1 MTAIEI
7 PGYLIRREIGAGGM
21 ASVYLALQ
29 TSLER
34 DVALK
39 VMAPA
44 LAADPTFSKRF
55 LQEARMLASLAH
67 PNIVQV
73 YDVGVTQ
80 AQLNYFSMQYLAGGD
95 FAQRV
100 KGGISEKDLV
110 HILEGVANALGYAHQ
125 RGYVHRDVAP
135 GNILFDVNDT
145 PVLTDFG
152 IARAISQ
159 AARITSA
166 GISIG
171 TSHYMSPEQARGG
184 DVDARSDLY
193 GLGVLT
199 WFGLT
204 GKPPYEGSDGFA
216 VSYAHVFE
224 PIPRLPAAQAHWQG
238 LIDRALAKDPAAR
251 FQSAD
256 EFVDALGTI
265 DARSVAGVGGDPDAP
280 TRVIRRDSVIAA
292 AAAAAAAPRTADL
305 PTRIGPIP
313 TLEESS
319 AFGDGVAS
327 RQVGSRRWLPWSI
340 AAVGLVLMSLVA
352 YALLAGRSPPVSS
365 ARSPDE
371 RPARTQPAST
381 DGMAA
386 SSSST
391 ASTTVAETQAS
402 APGIQEDVAD
412 ATPEDTLAASADV
425 PDDETLDLSKV
436 PTVVDPV
443 IELVRIG
450 RIDLAAQR
458 LTSPPRNNAFERFS
472 VALRIDPKSK
482 TAKQGVVDTARAYL
496 DMADKAWAAG
506 DPAMFAGYLDKAVE
520 VGGSIAEGAESVAAA
535 ASRRKREVDALFATA
550 EAAEARWD
558 KATARS
564 AYQKILVV
572 DASSGRARE
581 AMRSVDRIGAPGFVF
596 RDRAG
601 AASGP
606 ELVVVGKVAFSR
618 REITRGEFARFWR
631 SAGQQQFA
639 GKDPSCRDRESVFRS
654 SRKRTWQAP
663 DITQDDSHP
672 VVCVS
677 FQQATAYAAWLG
689 KETGQR
695 YRLPTPSEWE
705 QVARGAPA
713 GSCANAN
720 LADASFKRSFDSRT
734 GADCDDAH
742 AATAPGGRFAAVA
755 GVFDVDGN
763 VREWVAAC
771 GKSAALTAGCREHGV
786 RGRGWMSPA
795 DKESVIQPE
804 SYADD
809 VALNTLGFRLVRELD
824 GQLE

>member
-44 LAADPTFSKRF
+44 LAVDPTFSKRF

-80 AQLNYFSMQYLAGGD
+80 AQLNYFSMQYLPGGD

-100 KGGISEKDLV
+100 RGGIGEKDLV
-110 HILEGVANALGYAHQ
+110 RILEGVANALGYAHQ

-204 GKPPYEGSDGFA
+204 GKPPYEGADGFA

-224 PIPRLPAAQAHWQG
+224 PIPRLPAAQAHWQV
-238 LIDRALAKDPAAR
+238 LIDRALAKDPATR

-256 EFVDALGTI
+256 EFVEALGTI
-265 DARSVAGVGGDPDAP
+265 DVRSATASGADAP
-280 TRVIRRDSVIAA
+280 TRIMRRDGALAA
-292 AAAAAAAPRTADL
+292 AAANAPPPPDL
-305 PTRIGPIP
+305 PTRIGPVA
-313 TLEESS
+313 TFEESN
-319 AFGDGVAS
+319 ATGAEAGPRA
-327 RQVGSRRWLPWSI
+327 GSRRWLPWSI
-340 AAVGLVLMSLVA
+340 AAVGLALMSLVA
-352 YALLAGRSPPVSS
+352 YALLAGRTPSLPS
-365 ARSPDE
+365 AQKPAE
-371 RPARTQPAST
+371 RPAATPPAATVASSSPAST
-381 DGMAA
+381 QA
-386 SSSST
+386 
-391 ASTTVAETQAS
+391 VAETP
-402 APGIQEDVAD
+402 APGAAAQAGTDDAAVPAD
-412 ATPEDTLAASADV
+412 ALAASTDV
-425 PDDETLDLSKV
+425 PESEALDLSKV
-436 PTVVDPV
+436 PTVIDPV
-443 IELVRIG
+443 VELVRLG
-450 RIDLAAQR
+450 RIDLGAQR

-472 VALRIDPKSK
+472 VALRIDPKSRS
-482 TAKQGVVDTARAYL
+482 ARQGVVDTARAYL

-506 DPAMFAGYLDKAVE
+506 DAAMFAGYLDKVAE
-520 VGGSIAEGAESVAAA
+520 VGAAVPEGAETVAAA
-535 ASRRKREVDALFATA
+535 KGRRKREVDALFAVAETA
-550 EAAEARWD
+550 ETRWD
-558 KATARS
+558 KTAARA
-564 AYQKILVV
+564 AYEKILVV
-572 DASSGRARE
+572 DSSSGKARE
-581 AMRSVDRIGAPGFVF
+581 ALRGVDRIGTPGFVF
-596 RDRAG
+596 RDGAG
-601 AASGP
+601 SAGGP
-606 ELVVVGKVAFSR
+606 EFVVVGKVAFSR

-677 FQQATAYAAWLG
+677 FAQAAAYAAWLG

-705 QVARGAPA
+705 QVARSAPA
-713 GSCANAN
+713 GSCSSAN
-720 LADASFKRSFDSRT
+720 LADASFKRAFDSRA

-742 AATAPGGRFAAVA
+742 AATAPGGRFAAVS
-755 GVFDVDGN
+755 GVFDIDGN

-771 GKSAALTAGCREHGV
+771 GKGAALTAACRDHGV

-795 DKESVIQPE
+795 DKESVTQPD
-804 SYADD
+804 SFADD

-824 GQLE
+824 GKAQ

>member
-1 MTAIEI
+1 MTEIEI
-7 PGYLIRREIGAGGM
+7 PGYLIRREVGSGGM

-39 VMAPA
+39 VMSPA

-80 AQLNYFSMQYLAGGD
+80 AQLNYFSMQYLSGGD

-100 KGGISEKDLV
+100 SGGLAEKDLV
-110 HILEGVANALGYAHQ
+110 RILEGVANALGYAHQ

-204 GKPPYEGSDGFA
+204 GKPPYEGADGFA

-224 PIPRLPAAQAHWQG
+224 PVPRLPASQAHWQA
-238 LIDRALAKDPAAR
+238 LIDRALAKDPSAR
-251 FQSAD
+251 YQTAE
-256 EFVDALGTI
+256 EFVAALGAMNIKTGPAVPSGTP
-265 DARSVAGVGGDPDAP
+265 DAEAP
-280 TRVIRRDSVIAA
+280 TRIMKRDGVLAA
-292 AAAAAAAPRTADL
+292 VAAEEL
-305 PTRIGPIP
+305 PTRIGAIP
-313 TLEESS
+313 TFDATLH
-319 AFGDGVAS
+319 VAGEAS
-327 RQVGSRRWLPWSI
+327 PAGKGNRRWLPWSI

-352 YALLAGRSPPVSS
+352 YALLAGRTSGSQVVRKPVDKPAAVTAASPAPIASTPSSPP
-365 ARSPDE
+365 ATEP
-371 RPARTQPAST
+371 
-381 DGMAA
+381 G
-386 SSSST
+386 
-391 ASTTVAETQAS
+391 VA
-402 APGIQEDVAD
+402 PAD
-412 ATPEDTLAASADV
+412 AGTTEPGVIDAEVVDLAGADDA
-425 PDDETLDLSKV
+425 PLDLSKV

-443 IELVRIG
+443 VELIRLG
-450 RIDLAAQR
+450 RVDLAGQR

-482 TAKQGVVDTARAYL
+482 GAKQGVVDTARAYL
-496 DMADKAWAAG
+496 EMAGKAWEAG
-506 DPAMFAGYLDKAVE
+506 DVPAFTGYLDKVIE

-535 ASRRKREVDALFATA
+535 KERRAREVDSLHVAA
-550 EAAEARWD
+550 EAAAKRWD
-558 KATARS
+558 KVAARA
-564 AYQKILVV
+564 AYERILVI
-572 DASSGRARE
+572 DAGNGKARE
-581 AMRSVDRIGAPGFVF
+581 ALRSVDRIGEPGFTF
-596 RDRAG
+596 RDAIG
-601 AASGP
+601 SASGP
-606 ELVVVGKVAFSR
+606 DLVVVGSALAVSR
-618 REITRGEFARFWR
+618 REVTRGEFAQFWR
-631 SAGQQQFA
+631 SGGQQQFA
-639 GKDPSCRDRESVFRS
+639 GKEPSCRDRESVFRS
-654 SRKRTWQAP
+654 SRKRTWQSP

-672 VVCVS
+672 VVCVG
-677 FQQATAYAAWLG
+677 FPQALAYANWLS

-695 YRLPTPSEWE
+695 YRLPTVAEWE
-705 QVARGAPA
+705 QIARRAPA
-713 GSCANAN
+713 GSCTSAN
-720 LADASFKRSFDSRT
+720 LADASFKRTFESRV

-755 GVFDVDGN
+755 GVFDIDGN

-771 GKSAALTAGCREHGV
+771 GKAATLTSGCREHGV
-786 RGRGWMSPA
+786 RGRGWLSPA
-795 DKESVIQPE
+795 DKESVTQGD

-809 VALNTLGFRLVRELD
+809 VALNTLGFRVVRELGRGAD
-824 GQLE
+824 

>member
-1 MTAIEI
+1 VTAIEI
-7 PGYLIRREIGAGGM
+7 PGYLIRREVGSGGM

-39 VMAPA
+39 VMSPA

-80 AQLNYFSMQYLAGGD
+80 AQLNYFSMQYLSGGD

-100 KGGISEKDLV
+100 SGGLGEKDLV
-110 HILEGVANALGYAHQ
+110 RILEGVANALGYAHQ

-204 GKPPYEGSDGFA
+204 GRPPYEGADGFA

-224 PIPRLPAAQAHWQG
+224 PVPRLPAAQAHWQA

-251 FQSAD
+251 YQSAD
-256 EFVDALGTI
+256 DFVAALGAI
-265 DARSVAGVGGDPDAP
+265 AIKANPAAASGAADAEAP
-280 TRVIRRDSVIAA
+280 TRIMKRDSVLAA
-292 AAAAAAAPRTADL
+292 AASAAEDAS
-305 PTRIGPIP
+305 TRIGPIP
-313 TLEESS
+313 VFDAPLQS
-319 AFGDGVAS
+319 AEVSVPAGKG
-327 RQVGSRRWLPWSI
+327 GRRWLPWSI

-352 YALLAGRSPPVSS
+352 YALLANRTPPAQSARKPTEKSAPMAVVASPP
-365 ARSPDE
+365 
-371 RPARTQPAST
+371 PASPT
-381 DGMAA
+381 
-386 SSSST
+386 ST
-391 ASTTVAETQAS
+391 PGSAEEPAVAVDEGAQATLPS
-402 APGIQEDVAD
+402 AD
-412 ATPEDTLAASADV
+412 AALVEDTAL
-425 PDDETLDLSKV
+425 DDTPLDLSKV

-443 IELVRIG
+443 VELVRLG
-450 RIDLAAQR
+450 RVDLAGKR

-482 TAKQGVVDTARAYL
+482 GAKQGVVDVARAYL
-496 DMADKAWAAG
+496 DMADKAWEAG
-506 DPAMFAGYLDKAVE
+506 EVATFVGYLDKVIE

-535 ASRRKREVDALFATA
+535 KTRRQREVDALHASA
-550 EAAEARWD
+550 EAAAKQWD
-558 KATARS
+558 KSQARA
-564 AYQKILVV
+564 AYERILVI
-572 DASSGRARE
+572 DSANGKARE
-581 AMRSVDRIGAPGFVF
+581 ALRSVDRIGEPGFTF
-596 RDRAG
+596 RDALG
-601 AASGP
+601 STNGP
-606 ELVVVGKVAFSR
+606 ELVVVGSSLAFAR
-618 REITRGEFARFWR
+618 REVTRGEFAQFWR

-639 GKDPSCRDRESVFRS
+639 GKEPSCRDRESVFRS
-654 SRKRTWQAP
+654 SRKRTWQSA
-663 DITQDDSHP
+663 DITQDDAHP
-672 VVCVS
+672 VVCVG
-677 FQQATAYAAWLG
+677 FPQALAYANWLS

-695 YRLPTPSEWE
+695 YRLPTPAEWE
-705 QVARGAPA
+705 QVARRAPA
-713 GSCANAN
+713 GSCASAN
-720 LADASFKRSFDSRT
+720 LADASFKRAFDSRV
-734 GADCDDAH
+734 GAECDDAH
-742 AATAPGGRFAAVA
+742 AATAPGGRFGAVA
-755 GVFDVDGN
+755 GVFDIDGN

-771 GKSAALTAGCREHGV
+771 GKASPLTAGCREHGV
-786 RGRGWMSPA
+786 RGRGWLSPA
-795 DKESVIQPE
+795 EKESVTQGD

-809 VALNTLGFRLVRELD
+809 VALNTLGFRVVRELGARAD
-824 GQLE
+824 

>member
-7 PGYLIRREIGAGGM
+7 PGYLIRREVGSGGM

-39 VMAPA
+39 VMSPA

-80 AQLNYFSMQYLAGGD
+80 GQLNYFSMQYLSGGD

-100 KGGISEKDLV
+100 SGGLAEKDLV
-110 HILEGVANALGYAHQ
+110 RILEGVANALGYAHQ

-204 GKPPYEGSDGFA
+204 GKPPYEGADGFA

-224 PIPRLPAAQAHWQG
+224 PVPRLPAAQSHWQA

-251 FQSAD
+251 YQTAED
-256 EFVDALGTI
+256 FVAALGTMNI
-265 DARSVAGVGGDPDAP
+265 KSGPVSAADSEAP
-280 TRVIRRDSVIAA
+280 TRIMKRDGVLAATAA
-292 AAAAAAAPRTADL
+292 AATSDDSA
-305 PTRIGPIP
+305 TRIGAIP
-313 TLEESS
+313 TFDAGLQVAAESAPAGS
-319 AFGDGVAS
+319 
-327 RQVGSRRWLPWSI
+327 GSRRWLPWSI

-352 YALLAGRSPPVSS
+352 YALFAGRTQAPSVVRKPAEKPPAMATVPAAPIAPPPSSPVVAAPEVG
-365 ARSPDE
+365 
-371 RPARTQPAST
+371 PA
-381 DGMAA
+381 DGA
-386 SSSST
+386 SSEPVT
-391 ASTTVAETQAS
+391 IDADAL
-402 APGIQEDVAD
+402 DVAV
-412 ATPEDTLAASADV
+412 ADEA
-425 PDDETLDLSKV
+425 PLDLSKL

-443 IELVRIG
+443 VELVRLG
-450 RIDLAAQR
+450 RADLAGQR

-496 DMADKAWAAG
+496 EMASKAWEAG
-506 DPAMFAGYLDKAVE
+506 DVPTFTGYLDKVIE

-535 ASRRKREVDALFATA
+535 KERRAREVESLRAVA
-550 EAAEARWD
+550 EAAATRWD
-558 KATARS
+558 KVAARA
-564 AYQKILVV
+564 AYEKILVIDTGNGKAR
-572 DASSGRARE
+572 DALK
-581 AMRSVDRIGAPGFVF
+581 SVDRIGEPGFTF
-596 RDRAG
+596 RD
-601 AASGP
+601 ASGAGNGP
-606 ELVVVGKVAFSR
+606 DLVVVAAGLAFSR
-618 REITRGEFARFWR
+618 REVTRGEFAQFWR
-631 SAGQQQFA
+631 NGGQQQFA
-639 GKDPSCRDRESVFRS
+639 GKEPSCRDRESVFRS
-654 SRKRTWQAP
+654 SRKRTWQSP

-672 VVCVS
+672 VVCVG
-677 FQQATAYAAWLG
+677 FPQALAYANWLS
-689 KETGQR
+689 KETGER
-695 YRLPTPSEWE
+695 YRLPTVAEWE
-705 QVARGAPA
+705 QVARRAPT
-713 GSCANAN
+713 GSCTSAN
-720 LADASFKRSFDSRT
+720 LADASFKRTFESRV

-755 GVFDVDGN
+755 GVFDIDGN
-763 VREWVAAC
+763 VREWVATC
-771 GKSAALTAGCREHGV
+771 GKAAPLIAGCREHGV
-786 RGRGWMSPA
+786 RGRGWLSPA
-795 DKESVIQPE
+795 DKESLTQGD
-804 SYADD
+804 SYAED
-809 VALNTLGFRLVRELD
+809 VALNTLGFRVVRELGRGTD
-824 GQLE
+824 

>member
-7 PGYLIRREIGAGGM
+7 PGYLIRREVGSGGM

-39 VMAPA
+39 VMSPA

-80 AQLNYFSMQYLAGGD
+80 GQLNYFSMQYLSGGD

-100 KGGISEKDLV
+100 SGGLAEKDLV
-110 HILEGVANALGYAHQ
+110 RILEGVANALGYAHQ

-204 GKPPYEGSDGFA
+204 GKPPYEGADGFA

-224 PIPRLPAAQAHWQG
+224 PVPRLPAAQSHWQA

-251 FQSAD
+251 YQTAE
-256 EFVDALGTI
+256 EFVAALGAMNLKSGPAAASVNA
-265 DARSVAGVGGDPDAP
+265 DAEAP
-280 TRVIRRDSVIAA
+280 TRIMKRDGVLAA
-292 AAAAAAAPRTADL
+292 AAAAASAEEL
-305 PTRIGPIP
+305 PTRIGAIP
-313 TLEESS
+313 TFDTALQ
-319 AFGDGVAS
+319 AAADALPAGK
-327 RQVGSRRWLPWSI
+327 GSRRWLPWSI
-340 AAVGLVLMSLVA
+340 AAVGLVLMALVG
-352 YALLAGRSPPVSS
+352 YALLAGR
-365 ARSPDE
+365 
-371 RPARTQPAST
+371 
-381 DGMAA
+381 
-386 SSSST
+386 
-391 ASTTVAETQAS
+391 AS
-402 APGIQEDVAD
+402 APQVVRTPPDKPASVAVVAPATVTAPPIEPVKAEPEVVPGQAETAEDVASTV
-412 ATPEDTLAASADV
+412 ATEDDT
-425 PDDETLDLSKV
+425 PLDLSKV
-436 PTVVDPV
+436 PTVIDPV
-443 IELVRIG
+443 VELVRLG
-450 RIDLAAQR
+450 RVDLAGQR

-482 TAKQGVVDTARAYL
+482 AAKQGVVDTARAYL
-496 DMADKAWAAG
+496 DMANKAWEAGEVAA
-506 DPAMFAGYLDKAVE
+506 FSGYLDKVVE
-520 VGGSIAEGAESVAAA
+520 VGGSIVEGAESVAAA
-535 ASRRKREVDALFATA
+535 KERRSREIDSLRG
-550 EAAEARWD
+550 AAEQAAARWD
-558 KATARS
+558 KAAARA
-564 AYQKILVV
+564 AYEKILVV
-572 DASSGRARE
+572 DSGNAKARE
-581 AMRSVDRIGAPGFVF
+581 ALRSVDRIGEPGFTF
-596 RDRAG
+596 RDSVG
-601 AASGP
+601 ATSGP
-606 ELVVVGKVAFSR
+606 ELVVVGAGLAFSR
-618 REITRGEFARFWR
+618 REVSRGEFAQFWR
-631 SAGQQQFA
+631 SGGQQLSA
-639 GKDPSCRDRESVFRS
+639 GKEPSCRDRESVFRS
-654 SRKRTWQAP
+654 SRKRTWQSP

-672 VVCVS
+672 VVCVGFS
-677 FQQATAYAAWLG
+677 QAVAYANWLG
-689 KETGQR
+689 KETGHR
-695 YRLPTPSEWE
+695 YRLPTAAEWE
-705 QVARGAPA
+705 QVARKAPA
-713 GSCANAN
+713 GSCTTAN
-720 LADASFKRSFDSRT
+720 LADASFKRAFDSRL

-755 GVFDVDGN
+755 GVFDIDGN

-771 GKSAALTAGCREHGV
+771 GKSAPLAPGCREHGV
-786 RGRGWMSPA
+786 RGRGWLSPA
-795 DKESVIQPE
+795 DKESVTQSD

-809 VALNTLGFRLVRELD
+809 VALNTLGFRVVRELD
-824 GQLE
+824 RGTD

>member
-1 MTAIEI
+1 MDVTAIEI

-100 KGGISEKDLV
+100 KGGIGEKDLV

-204 GKPPYEGSDGFA
+204 GKPPYEGADGFA

-224 PIPRLPAAQAHWQG
+224 PVPRLPAAQAHWQG
-238 LIDRALAKDPAAR
+238 LIDRALAKDPAQR

-256 EFVDALGTI
+256 EFVEALGTI
-265 DARSVAGVGGDPDAP
+265 DVRPVAPAAYDAEAP
-280 TRVIRRDSVIAA
+280 TRIMRRDSVAAATAA
-292 AAAAAAAPRTADL
+292 AAAEP

-313 TLEESS
+313 TLEEST
-319 AFGDGVAS
+319 ALGDGSAPREAS
-327 RQVGSRRWLPWSI
+327 SRRWLPWSI
-340 AAVGLVLMSLVA
+340 AAVGVVLISLVA
-352 YALLAGRSPPVSS
+352 WALLAGRTPPPAMSTQES
-365 ARSPDE
+365 AGPSTALE
-371 RPARTQPAST
+371 AATASGT
-381 DGMAA
+381 TG

-391 ASTTVAETQAS
+391 AGIGAAETPAPVNEES
-402 APGIQEDVAD
+402 APSAD
-412 ATPEDTLAASADV
+412 AVPEDPLTASVDGAEGEV
-425 PDDETLDLSKV
+425 LDLSKV
-436 PTVVDPV
+436 PTVIDPV
-443 IELVRIG
+443 VELVRLG

-482 TAKQGVVDTARAYL
+482 SARQGVLDTARAYL
-496 DMADKAWAAG
+496 EMADKAWAAG
-506 DPAMFAGYLDKAVE
+506 DAAMFAGYLDKVAE
-520 VGGSIAEGAESVAAA
+520 VGGSIAEGADAVASAKA
-535 ASRRKREVDALFATA
+535 RRKREVDALFA
-550 EAAEARWD
+550 AAETAQARWD
-558 KATARS
+558 KPAARA
-564 AYQKILVV
+564 AYEKLLVV
-572 DASSGRARE
+572 DASNAKARE
-581 AMRSVDRIGAPGFVF
+581 SLRGVDRIGAPGFVF
-596 RDRAG
+596 RDGNGTTSSPEFIVAG
-601 AASGP
+601 K
-606 ELVVVGKVAFSR
+606 LAFSR

-631 SAGQQQFA
+631 SAGQQQFT

-663 DITQDDSHP
+663 DINQDDSHP

-677 FQQATAYAAWLG
+677 FAQAAAYAAWLG

-695 YRLPTPSEWE
+695 YRLPTPAEWE

-713 GSCANAN
+713 GSCASAN
-720 LADASFKRSFDSRT
+720 LADASYKRAFDSRS
-734 GADCDDAH
+734 GADCDDAY
-742 AATAPGGRFAAVA
+742 AATAPVGRFTAVA
-755 GVFDVDGN
+755 GIFDLDGN

-771 GKSAALTAGCREHGV
+771 GTSAALTGGCRDHGV
-786 RGRGWMSPA
+786 RGRGWMSAA
-795 DKESVIQPE
+795 DKESVTQPD
-804 SYADD
+804 SFADD

-824 GQLE
+824 ARAE

>member
-100 KGGISEKDLV
+100 KGGIGEKELV

-238 LIDRALAKDPAAR
+238 LVDRALAKDPATR

-265 DARSVAGVGGDPDAP
+265 GARNVAVVGNDPDAP
-280 TRVIRRDSVIAA
+280 TRIIRRESVL
-292 AAAAAAAPRTADL
+292 AAAAAAAPRPADL

-313 TLEESS
+313 TMEESG
-319 AFGDGVAS
+319 AVGDADAP
-327 RQVGSRRWLPWSI
+327 RQAGSRRWLPWSI

-365 ARSPDE
+365 ARSSDE
-371 RPARTQPAST
+371 RPARTVPGSSVGTAT
-381 DGMAA
+381 
-386 SSSST
+386 SSSS
-391 ASTTVAETQAS
+391 ADSSVPAETQSSEIA
-402 APGIQEDVAD
+402 AQESVAD
-412 ATPEDTLAASADV
+412 AVPEDALAVSADTPES
-425 PDDETLDLSKV
+425 ETLDLSKV
-436 PTVVDPV
+436 PTVIDPV
-443 IELVRIG
+443 VELVRVG
-450 RIDLAAQR
+450 RMDLAAQR

-482 TAKQGVVDTARAYL
+482 NAKQGVVDTARAYL

-506 DPAMFAGYLDKAVE
+506 DAAMFAGYLDKAVE

-535 ASRRKREVDALFATA
+535 KARRKREVDALFATA
-550 EAAEARWD
+550 GAAEVRWD
-558 KATARS
+558 RVAARS
-564 AYQKILVV
+564 AYEKILVI
-572 DASSGRARE
+572 DASSGKARE
-581 AMRSVDRIGAPGFVF
+581 ALRTVDRIGAPGFVF
-596 RDRAG
+596 RDGAG
-601 AASGP
+601 TASGP
-606 ELVVVGKVAFSR
+606 EFVVIGRVAFSR

-663 DITQDDSHP
+663 DINQDDSHP

-677 FQQATAYAAWLG
+677 FAQAMAYAAWLG

-713 GSCANAN
+713 GSCASAN
-720 LADASFKRSFDSRT
+720 LADASFKRAFDSRT

-755 GVFDVDGN
+755 GVFDIDGN
-763 VREWVAAC
+763 AREWVAAC
-771 GKSAALTAGCREHGV
+771 GKNSALTGACREHGV
-786 RGRGWMSPA
+786 RGRGWMSPG
-795 DKESVIQPE
+795 DKESVTQPD
-804 SYADD
+804 SFADD

-824 GQLE
+824 GQVE